1 MANNRMYL
9 VHKVTGKKLYLGKRM
24 GHGYY
29 RPPEAEAMQAFF
41 DECGADDVLADPFV
55 IEYESEPEWDRQF

>member
-29 RPPEAEAMQAFF
+29 NPPSMRVMEAFF
-41 DECGADDVLADPFV
+41 NECADDDVLADPFV
-55 IEYESEPEWDRQF
+55 IEYECEPEYDRKF

>member
-29 RPPEAEAMQAFF
+29 NPQLPEALQTFF
-41 DECGADDVLADPFV
+41 DQCAADDVTADPFV
-55 IEYESEPEWDRQF
+55 IEYEDDPDWDRR